1 MPQHTIEF
9 KETAG
14 KTIEKIT
21 LTNESDYRSLSVCFT
36 DKTALHVSVTPRV
49 EFDAVLENWKTGNLE
64 PIKTY
69 PRISES
75 K

>member
-1 MPQHTIEF
+1 M
-9 KETAG
+9 
-14 KTIEKIT
+14 

-36 DKTALHVSVTPRV
+36 DKTALHVSVTPRL
-49 EFDAVLENWKTGNLE
+49 EFDAVLEDWKTGNLE

>member
-1 MPQHTIEF
+1 MPQNTVEF

-21 LTNESDYRSLSVCFT
+21 LTNESAYRSLSVCFT
-36 DKTALHVSVTPRV
+36 DKTALHVSVTPRL
-49 EFDAVLENWKTGNLE
+49 EFDAVLEDWKTGNLE

-69 PRISES
+69 PRFYES

>member
-9 KETAG
+9 KETTG

-36 DKTALHVSVTPRV
+36 DKTALHVSVTPRL
-49 EFDAVLENWKTGNLE
+49 EFEAVLEDWKTGNLE
-64 PIKTY
+64 PIKVY
-69 PRISES
+69 PHIYES

>member
-1 MPQHTIEF
+1 MPQNTVEF

-21 LTNESDYRSLSVCFT
+21 LTNESAYRSLSVCFT
-36 DKTALHVSVTPRV
+36 DKTALHVSVTPRL
-49 EFDAVLENWKTGNLE
+49 EFDAVLEDWKTGNLE

-69 PRISES
+69 PRFCES